1 MDQSGRGSGGF
12 RNGHEI
18 DLPRQHLREGAPLS
32 PCRKRGG
39 AKNQAIG
46 LSNGAQATRVHALTE
61 TLGLPYVFDLTPGH
75 ISDVKAANLLLR
87 RAAGTRYL
95 IADKGYDADAICK
108 SRR

>member
-1 MDQSGRGSGGF
+1 MPQ
-12 RNGHEI
+12 
-18 DLPRQHLREGAPLS
+18 
-32 PCRKRGG
+32 KGG

-95 IADKGYDADAICK
+95 IADEGYDADAICK

>member
-1 MDQSGRGSGGF
+1 MDQSGRGSGGVL
-12 RNGHEI
+12 NGHEI